1 MGLRR
6 ELSNIKAI
14 DQELILKAFPLH
26 FVRSV
31 LFVGTLVLILGGCNN
46 EAAPRHSAAPARTPA
61 VSYADPTSWFIKPTA
76 SRNQDGGIVVSASTN
91 IPDGVNVWI
100 QLPSGATSKARV
112 VGGKLSSE
120 AFTDRGKPIR
130 AGSHQVIFTA
140 HFNQFWHQPAGVLA
154 LTGPDGTKLHG
165 PLFHK
170 TDLDVTDSARM
181 LEYKPQVQFPPIS
194 RELEAISLVQAA
206 VLTVDG
212 LRSSATVGE
221 TVKWFLQPSTGTRM
235 GKGWSATKA
244 AAETYTVQLDIVDA
258 ANDGPAIWQAD
269 LQSRKVR
276 YVNMTAKLMS
286 YLPPD

>member
-1 MGLRR
+1 MEKLLKRFFQYV
-6 ELSNIKAI
+6 L
-14 DQELILKAFPLH
+14 LIGALA
-26 FVRSV
+26 
-31 LFVGTLVLILGGCNN
+31 LILGGCNN
-46 EAAPRHSAAPARTPA
+46 EASPRPSAAPAPKPA
-61 VSYADPTSWFIKPTA
+61 ITYADPASWFIKPTA

-91 IPDGVNVWI
+91 IPDGVSVWI
-100 QLPSGATSKARV
+100 ELPSGATSKARV

-120 AFTDRGKPIR
+120 AFTNRGKPIQ

-140 HFNQFWHQPAGVLA
+140 HFNQFWQQPAGVLA
-154 LTGPDGTKLHG
+154 LAGPDGTKLHG

-170 TDLDVTDSARM
+170 TDPDVTDSARM

-194 RELEAISLVQAA
+194 RELEAISLVQGA

-212 LRSSATVGE
+212 RRSSATVGE
-221 TVKWFLQPSTGTRM
+221 TVKWYLQPSTGIRI
-235 GKGWSATKA
+235 GKGWTATKTS
-244 AAETYTVQLDIVDA
+244 AETYTVQLDIVDA

-276 YVNMTAKLMS
+276 YVNMAAKSMS